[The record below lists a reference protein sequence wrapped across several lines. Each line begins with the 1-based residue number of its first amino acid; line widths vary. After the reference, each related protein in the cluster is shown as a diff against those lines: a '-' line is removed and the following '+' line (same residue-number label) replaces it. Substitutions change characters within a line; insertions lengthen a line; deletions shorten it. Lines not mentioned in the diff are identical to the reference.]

1 VPYFAKKRLVH
12 PVSGCLLL
20 ELGAD
25 GDSFFCGAEKE
36 VFAVEGDC
44 VLAPGFAQGAEVVDA
59 IGHTPPSGCF

>member
-1 VPYFAKKRLVH
+1 MPYLAKNGLVH
-12 PVSGCLLL
+12 SVSGCLLL

-25 GDSFFCGAEKE
+25 GDSFFGGAVAE